1 MANAGDQIGP
11 FVVEAELG
19 RGGMGV
25 VYRARDTRLDRMVAI
40 KALPEHLAAD
50 PERLAR
56 FEVEARSL
64 AQITHPNIAGIH
76 GVEEHAGTVYLIL
89 EYVEGQTLADLLERG
104 PLPTADALELAVQ
117 IAAGLEA
124 AHEAGVIHRDLKP
137 ANIIVTPDREAKVL
151 DFGLSRA
158 EDGASS
164 TNTMHTSSLTSPA
177 AHSPTMP
184 GVVLGTAAYMSPEQ
198 ARGRRVDRR
207 TDIWSFGVVLYE
219 MLVGVSPFLGETVS
233 DSIGAILHK
242 DLDLAALPPAVPAS
256 VRRVLGRC
264 LTRNKADRYRDIG
277 DTRYDL
283 VYAHEHG
290 DSEASAGLAAGH
302 RTSPVAWAVA
312 AVAVLVALGL
322 GAWTAFSPEPVSAIR
337 PGALAERFEAD
348 ITPRN
353 DLELDRRMAPIR
365 LSPDGTRL
373 AYLATRTASDWV
385 ICVRDLRSGEET
397 ELRGPER
404 PLSPVWSPDGRYLAY
419 FSGNRLEQIA
429 IDGGQPEFLTE
440 TKSDYLPVIGDWHEN
455 GLIAYSTARSRLM
468 LYDTG
473 TGERIESIDPIPGR
487 GGDWAVYPSFLPDG
501 EHVLYLNQ
509 DDVAADAGLYV
520 GSIADGSSKRLLA
533 IETAALFLEPDTL
546 LFWRGG
552 DVFRQRFNTR
562 TLELEGE
569 PTPVVRSVLRR
580 DWPMF
585 ASISATRDTLAYIH
599 DSQPEYIS
607 TMVVLDIETGIET
620 PLGIEGSLWTPRV
633 SPDGASVVFDR
644 TVDSTAGDI
653 VIHNFETGA
662 ETMLSR
668 HPSNESGPIWSPD
681 LTWVYF
687 FRGSEIYRARS
698 DGTGVPVPVLSPGK
712 TVFPQV
718 VTADGTGLVFS
729 IGREDGGA
737 ELRIHNL
744 ETGEDSVLLESS
756 GSLGRGSL
764 RTDGKLL
771 AYSTSING
779 ERRTMIKFMD
789 DNDPGVLLSPG
800 RSGGASWAGDRLFAF
815 SNNEIIAVDVTTS
828 GRDIIVSR
836 PAFIADG
843 EDVRHL
849 SAFPDGNRL
858 LLIRDKKPL
867 KGGSV
872 RVVKNWLA
880 DGAD

>member
-11 FVVEAELG
+11 FMVEAELG

-40 KALPEHLAAD
+40 KALPEHLSAD
-50 PERLAR
+50 AERLAR

-76 GVEEHAGTVYLIL
+76 GVEEHDGTVYLIL

-104 PLPTADALELAVQ
+104 PLPTAEALELAVQ

-151 DFGLSRA
+151 DFGLARA
-158 EDGASS
+158 EDGSSS
-164 TNTMHTSSLTSPA
+164 TNTMHTASLTSPA

-198 ARGRRVDRR
+198 ARGRRVDKR

-277 DTRYDL
+277 DARYDL
-283 VYAHEHG
+283 VHAHEHD
-290 DSEASAGLAAGH
+290 DSEASVGLAAGH

-322 GAWTAFSPEPVSAIR
+322 GAWTAFSPEPASAIK
-337 PGALAERFEAD
+337 PKVLAERFEAD

-353 DLELDRRMAPIR
+353 DLELDRRRAPIR

-373 AYLATRTASDWV
+373 AYVAARTATDWV
-385 ICVRDLRSGEET
+385 LCVRDLRTGTET
-397 ELRGPER
+397 ALRGPER
-404 PLSPVWSPDGRYLAY
+404 PRSPVWSPDGRYLVY
-419 FSGNRLEQIA
+419 FSANRIEKIA

-440 TKSDYLPVIGDWHEN
+440 TKSDYLPIIGDWHEN
-455 GLIAYSTARSRLM
+455 GLIAYSTARGRLM
-468 LYDTG
+468 LCDSS
-473 TGERIESIDPIPGR
+473 TGERTESIDPVPGR
-487 GGDWAVYPSFLPDG
+487 GGDWAVYPTFLPDG

-509 DDVAADAGLYV
+509 DDVSADAGLYV
-520 GSIADGSSKRLLA
+520 GSITDGSSKRLLA
-533 IETAALFLEPDTL
+533 FETSALFLEPDIL
-546 LFWRGG
+546 MFWRGG

-569 PTPVVRSVLRR
+569 PTPVLRSVLRR

-585 ASISATRDTLAYIH
+585 ASFSATRDTLAYIP
-599 DSQPEYIS
+599 DPQPEYIS
-607 TMVVLDIETGIET
+607 TMVILDIETGAEQSV
-620 PLGIEGSLWTPRV
+620 GIEGSLWTPRV
-633 SPDGASVVFDR
+633 SPDGTMVVFDR

-653 VIHNFETGA
+653 VLHNFKTGT

-668 HPSNESGPIWSPD
+668 HPSNESVPIWSPD
-681 LTWVYF
+681 MTWVYF

-698 DGTGVPVPVLSPGK
+698 DGTGTPEHVLSHGLMH
-712 TVFPQV
+712 FPQG
-718 VTADGTGLVFS
+718 VTADGTRLVYTT
-729 IGREDGGA
+729 DGEQGGG
-737 ELRIHNL
+737 ELRIHNI
-744 ETGEDSVLLESS
+744 ESGEDELLVSS
-756 GSLGRGSL
+756 TGSIGRGAL
-764 RTDGKLL
+764 HNDGELL
-771 AYSTSING
+771 AYTTTMNG
-779 ERRTMIKFMD
+779 ERRAMIKFID
-789 DNDPGVLLSPG
+789 NNDPGVPMVPG
-800 RSGGASWAGDRLFAF
+800 RSGAASWAGDRLYAL
-815 SNNEIIAVDVTTS
+815 SNNEIIAIDVTTN
-828 GRDIIVSR
+828 GRDISVSQ
-836 PAFIADG
+836 PVHIADG
-843 EDVRHL
+843 DGVRHL
-849 SAFPDGNRL
+849 SAFPDGKRL
-858 LLIRDKKPL
+858 LLIRDHKEPT
-867 KGGSV
+867 GGSI
-872 RVVKNWLA
+872 RVVKNWL
-880 DGAD
+880 GENGG